1 MVGLGVNQ
9 VVVRLRRIVGFGID
23 GHSSSPDGR
32 SVLVATREPK
42 RDKHREDRIVMEV
55 VVDAYDEVERAMGWY
70 YYLEGRLH
78 FPFTA
83 ICIAKRA
90 ISPLR
95 VKDKVEV
102 VGMPDEDECTRE
114 MFVSVRGEKDRLA
127 VPLSQLKPTRDTD
140 EQTKQAIEDW
150 HYWVKMGYEF

>member
-1 MVGLGVNQ
+1 M
-9 VVVRLRRIVGFGID
+9 
-23 GHSSSPDGR
+23 
-32 SVLVATREPK
+32 ATREPK

-102 VGMPDEDECTRE
+102 VDMPDEVECTRE
-114 MFVSVRGEKDRLA
+114 MFVSIRMEQDCLA
-127 VPLSQLKPTRDTD
+127 VPLSPLKPTRDAD

-150 HYWVKMGYEF
+150 HYWIRMGYEF